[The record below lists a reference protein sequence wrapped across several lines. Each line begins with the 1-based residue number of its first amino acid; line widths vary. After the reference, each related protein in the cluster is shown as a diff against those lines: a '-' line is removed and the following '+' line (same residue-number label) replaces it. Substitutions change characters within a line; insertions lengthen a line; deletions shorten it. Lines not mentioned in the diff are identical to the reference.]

1 MSPFVTRGLVLS
13 TLLANGLFLLDEPQP
28 GPGVQ
33 GPLQACGGGLGHSCY
48 CGECGLSGPLSL
60 QQTTG
65 FLEEP
70 REGLLGHLSRNKGVC
85 WVVTPSGHLGGS
97 SHLPGAL
104 VWTSADLSGAD
115 GDGCQVT
122 SHGWGLV
129 LLSEGNRAS
138 EVP

>member
-70 REGLLGHLSRNKGVC
+70 REGLLGVQKK
-85 WVVTPSGHLGGS
+85 
-97 SHLPGAL
+97 
-104 VWTSADLSGAD
+104 
-115 GDGCQVT
+115 
-122 SHGWGLV
+122 
-129 LLSEGNRAS
+129 
-138 EVP
+138 